1 MARLLTGLCLASAT
15 LAALL
20 LAPPPLFALLLT
32 AVILATQWEYYGLFA
47 GRPEHAKRTLG
58 LAFSALVALSFY
70 WGIERAA
77 ATYSLAAMA
86 MLTWILFLE
95 RNRERAI
102 QTTAIT
108 LFGMAYT
115 AWNLGHL
122 MLIRDLPA
130 GRGALLVLLFAIWGS
145 DTGAYYAGSRYG
157 RHRIFPAISPKKT
170 WEGSVAGLAA
180 AVVAATLATALFYP
194 PLTVA
199 AALLLGLAVGVAG
212 QLGDLFESMLK
223 RSAGIKDSSHLLPG
237 HGGLLDRLDSLI
249 FAAPAFYYLVVH
261 WSPR

>member
-1 MARLLTGLCLASAT
+1 
-15 LAALL
+15 
-20 LAPPPLFALLLT
+20 
-32 AVILATQWEYYGLFA
+32 
-47 GRPEHAKRTLG
+47 
-58 LAFSALVALSFY
+58 
-70 WGIERAA
+70 
-77 ATYSLAAMA
+77 
-86 MLTWILFLE
+86 
-95 RNRERAI
+95 
-102 QTTAIT
+102 
-108 LFGMAYT
+108 
-115 AWNLGHL
+115 
-122 MLIRDLPA
+122 
-130 GRGALLVLLFAIWGS
+130 
-145 DTGAYYAGSRYG
+145 
-157 RHRIFPAISPKKT
+157 AISPKKT